1 MTLGELKPDWPIS
14 ELKQLDGG
22 GLPMG
27 LLPAPPTTLTLR
39 AQALEV
45 LPPGQDRGSRA
56 NAFSSTFK
64 HKGRARGRQVGGR
77 EEVWSLLRVICLW
90 YQAMR
95 AAGWLTGM
103 VTGCWKGTVALKS
116 S

>member
-1 MTLGELKPDWPIS
+1 MTLGEVKPDWPIS

-45 LPPGQDRGSRA
+45 LPH
-56 NAFSSTFK
+56 SSTK
-64 HKGRARGRQVGGR
+64 AEPEAGRWEGGR
-77 EEVWSLLRVICLW
+77 RSGP
-90 YQAMR
+90 Y
-95 AAGWLTGM
+95 
-103 VTGCWKGTVALKS
+103 
-116 S
+116 